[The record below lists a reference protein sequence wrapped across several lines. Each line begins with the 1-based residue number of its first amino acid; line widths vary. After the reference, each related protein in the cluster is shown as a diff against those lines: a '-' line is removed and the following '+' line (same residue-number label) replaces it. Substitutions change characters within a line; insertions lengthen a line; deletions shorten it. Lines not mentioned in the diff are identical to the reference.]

1 MPARG
6 RLGSGSSPE
15 HMPYSGPVPEPIAVA
30 GGLGSGSSPEH
41 GVCAG
46 LNPAHVLYSGLVPEP
61 SAPRRH
67 RTARAAR
74 PMSVHFNSDLKKAF
88 V

>member
-15 HMPYSGPVPEPIAVA
+15 HMPYSG
-30 GGLGSGSSPEH
+30 
-41 GVCAG
+41 
-46 LNPAHVLYSGLVPEP
+46 LVPEP
-61 SAPRRH
+61 SAFWRH

-74 PMSVHFNSDLKKAF
+74 PMFFHFNSDLKKAF

>member
-15 HMPYSGPVPEPIAVA
+15 HE
-30 GGLGSGSSPEH
+30 
-41 GVCAG
+41 VCAG
-46 LNPAHVLYSGLVPEP
+46 LSSAHRLYSGLVPEP
-61 SAPRRH
+61 SAFWRVFGAPRRH
-67 RTARAAR
+67 RTAHAAR
-74 PMSVHFNSDLKKAF
+74 PMSFHFNSDLKKAF